1 MSSLSAFLLNYYAP
15 PPKLRI
21 SLKVIVGLFV
31 LCDCPITLAIL
42 DMEALRAGKE
52 AIVQSA
58 SGKESRPK
66 GCVRPPPQDDWFFI
80 RCYLLLLQGAP
91 VYTVHDNFITTALYL
106 FPFL

>member
-58 SGKESRPK
+58 SGKGKPTKRVCKTPTP
-66 GCVRPPPQDDWFFI
+66 R
-80 RCYLLLLQGAP
+80 
-91 VYTVHDNFITTALYL
+91 
-106 FPFL
+106 